1 MTGKCCRECVHL
13 GKINISRTGR
23 ICTGMPITAS
33 LEAFKPVIRES
44 AIDTFY
50 CQAFHPR
57 RNSAKPVGQTEDT
70 DKCQCNGD
78 FTDGTPFC
86 QQCGKKREV
95 IPPIQRRFA

>member
-1 MTGKCCRECVHL
+1 MTAKCCRECVHL
-13 GKINISRTGR
+13 GKQNIPKTGWL
-23 ICTGMPITAS
+23 CANPIIQVV
-33 LEAFKPVIRES
+33 PNGQ
-44 AIDTFY
+44 IDTFY
-50 CQAFHPR
+50 CSAFTR